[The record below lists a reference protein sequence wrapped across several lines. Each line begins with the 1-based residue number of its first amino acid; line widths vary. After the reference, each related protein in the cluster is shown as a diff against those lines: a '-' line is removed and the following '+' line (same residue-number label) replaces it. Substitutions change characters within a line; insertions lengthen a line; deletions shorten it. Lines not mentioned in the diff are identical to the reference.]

1 MNNVPC
7 LNFFCIIYIANY
19 DSQLSQKENRLK
31 FNLQKSINGLILW
44 SRFKF
49 NENEDTHGKMVHF
62 KELPDD

>member
-1 MNNVPC
+1 MFEF
-7 LNFFCIIYIANY
+7 LLYISIANY
-19 DSQLSQKENRLK
+19 NYQLSQKENLLK
-31 FNLQKSINGLILW
+31 FDLQKSINGPILW